1 MTPTDPPS
9 ERQQELTVLRRKMDH
24 VQQDRILHL
33 ETRFDDL
40 EARVSRELRGLDE
53 RIETKLRAAELLLVE
68 KAAKLAVKQ
77 AFVHL
82 GVDVD
87 NPSDLQRFRDDLRFG
102 GVFRVAAAKS
112 FFALIAAVFGGLGL
126 SLWMVFKDNL
136 GLK

>member
-1 MTPTDPPS
+1 MTPPDPPS
-9 ERQQELTVLRRKMDH
+9 ERQQELSVLRRKMDQ

-77 AFVHL
+77 AL
-82 GVDVD
+82 G
-87 NPSDLQRFRDDLRFG
+87 G
-102 GVFRVAAAKS
+102 GRGQS
-112 FFALIAAVFGGLGL
+112 F
-126 SLWMVFKDNL
+126 
-136 GLK
+136 